1 MNSDLARVLL
11 PFSVALTDGQ
21 PCPHATGI
29 VNVSAQQGASL
40 LDPASR
46 VETDAKQCPIALA
59 GEAHLKQSLNL
70 IRSQNLGLPVSIG
83 LHVDN
88 D

>member
-11 PFSVALTDGQ
+11 PFGVALTDGQ
-21 PCPHATGI
+21 LCPHTPGI

-46 VETDAKQCPIALA
+46 VEADAKQCPIAIA
-59 GEAHLKQSLNL
+59 SEAHFKQSLDF
-70 IRSQNLGLPVSIG
+70 V
-83 LHVDN
+83 
-88 D
+88 